1 MTYETVK
8 EIQKGRKPQDF
19 SPKFIHDFDIE
30 WEKVRK
36 SIRRSMGYDR
46 MEKRREKTAN

>member
-19 SPKFIHDFDIE
+19 TPKFIHDFDIE
-30 WEKVRK
+30 WESVRK

-46 MEKRREKTAN
+46 MEKRREVSCN

>member
-1 MTYETVK
+1 MDYKTVK
-8 EIQKGRKPQDF
+8 EIQKGRSPKDF
-19 SPKFIHDFDIE
+19 TPKFIHDFDIE
-30 WEKVRK
+30 WDKVRK